1 MTAQEWLRKASASL
15 ESAGIADAESDAWL
29 MFSHVTGMSR
39 MDYTLDRDK
48 CLSDEEICSLAK
60 MLEKRNQH
68 IPVQQITGEAW
79 FMGYPFFVNENV
91 LIPRMDTEVLVE
103 AVLTRLP
110 TVPVTENGKRRVL
123 DMCTGSGCILL
134 SLLKEEK
141 GLLGTGADI
150 SEKALLVARE
160 NAHRLECEAQFI
172 FSDLWENIEDTYE
185 IIVSNPPYIVRNV
198 ISTLDTEVKDHEP
211 VLALDGGEDGL
222 DFYRKIVADTHRHLV
237 PGGLL
242 AFEIGYDQGQALTA
256 LFKNAGYRN
265 IEILKDLAGLDR
277 VALGWRADEQQ
288 EE

>member
-39 MDYTLDRDK
+39 MEYTLDRDK

-110 TVPVTENGKRRVL
+110 AVPVTENGKRRVL

-222 DFYRKIVADTHRHLV
+222 DFYRKICEKAPEYLNA
-237 PGGLL
+237 GGWLFL
-242 AFEIGYDQGQALTA
+242 EIGYDEGPQVKAMMKLRD
-256 LFKNAGYRN
+256 FVDV
-265 IEILKDLAGLDR
+265 EIKKDLAGLDR
-277 VALGWRADEQQ
+277 VVYGRMPG
-288 EE
+288 

>member
-39 MDYTLDRDK
+39 MEYTLDRDK

-110 TVPVTENGKRRVL
+110 AVPVTENGKRRVL

-265 IEILKDLAGLDR
+265 IKILKDLAGLDR

>member
-39 MDYTLDRDK
+39 MEYTLDRDK
-48 CLSDEEICSLAK
+48 CLSDEEICSLAN

-110 TVPVTENGKRRVL
+110 AVPVTENGKRRVL

>member
-39 MDYTLDRDK
+39 MEYTLDRDK

-110 TVPVTENGKRRVL
+110 AVPVTENGKRRVL

-222 DFYRKIVADTHRHLV
+222 DFYRKIVADAHRYLV

-242 AFEIGYDQGQALTA
+242 AFEIGCDQGQALTA

>member
-39 MDYTLDRDK
+39 MEYTLDRDK

-110 TVPVTENGKRRVL
+110 AVPVTENGKRRVL
-123 DMCTGSGCILL
+123 DLCTGSGCILL

-256 LFKNAGYRN
+256 LLKKAGYRN

>member
-39 MDYTLDRDK
+39 MEYTLDRDK

-110 TVPVTENGKRRVL
+110 AVPVTENGKRRVL

-256 LFKNAGYRN
+256 LLKKAGYRN

>member
-15 ESAGIADAESDAWL
+15 ESTGIADAESDAWL

-39 MDYTLDRDK
+39 MEYTLDRDK

-110 TVPVTENGKRRVL
+110 AVPVTENGKRRVL

-256 LFKNAGYRN
+256 LLKKAGYRN

>member
-39 MDYTLDRDK
+39 MEYTLDRDK

-110 TVPVTENGKRRVL
+110 AVPVTENGKRRVL

-134 SLLKEEK
+134 SLLREEK

>member
-39 MDYTLDRDK
+39 MEYTLDRDK

-68 IPVQQITGEAW
+68 IPVQQITGDAW

-110 TVPVTENGKRRVL
+110 AVPVTENGKRRVL

-256 LFKNAGYRN
+256 LLKKAGYRN

>member
-39 MDYTLDRDK
+39 MEYTLDRDK

-110 TVPVTENGKRRVL
+110 AVPVTENGKRRVL

-134 SLLKEEK
+134 SLLREEK

-172 FSDLWENIEDTYE
+172 FSDLWKNIEDTYE
-185 IIVSNPPYIVRNV
+185 IIVSTPPYIVRNV